1 MPSYPRTP
9 HSPILIPQH
18 DPPTPAA
25 CPASLRNAGGIWFA
39 LEILSVHI
47 SNLVTGFLTCAC
59 GIFHTTQTNLF
70 LFMLDTLAVKAN
82 KRAVVWVCTRGWYG
96 ELKLLRD

>member
-1 MPSYPRTP
+1 MVCIRDFIRAYQQSGYRVF
-9 HSPILIPQH
+9 
-18 DPPTPAA
+18 DM
-25 CPASLRNAGGIWFA
+25 C
-39 LEILSVHI
+39 
-47 SNLVTGFLTCAC
+47 C
-59 GIFHTTQTNLF
+59 GIFHITQTNLF